1 MKLDYI
7 QPGTLVEWVEN
18 TAPFLFREAAGS
30 LGGRLIEAGDF
41 VEILR
46 RVKAGYEWPEGDGES
61 VEDYFALCLAA
72 HHGTVATFI
81 PTDVDSKIRG
91 LLWRE
96 ARERGVRRRMFEF
109 AVEAMGWPLE
119 GVSRRYTEVA
129 GRGPVSGHNGEQLSG
144 LMGAMEACLRDGDE
158 EYAERAWGEVER
170 ELEREAV
177 EFETAIAGKGR
188 ELDALRIASSVTHNV
203 GDVDQ
208 GLSYWSKNAIY
219 EPARGAFG
227 RLAHEN
233 TKPFRGVF
241 ARAAKVYKKVMS
253 AEGHRHYPL
262 RGIKGLRQHAELLL
276 PLGPFLDEWGGRVAR
291 HGGLSEEDK
300 AEVLGALVTGCR
312 KIAGQKGYYR
322 AIRGFEDALGASGVG
337 ALLKKQPNSVRKDYE
352 NAELRK
358 LVAVSRESFESS
370 MRKGLAAALV

>member
-1 MKLDYI
+1 
-7 QPGTLVEWVEN
+7 
-18 TAPFLFREAAGS
+18 
-30 LGGRLIEAGDF
+30 
-41 VEILR
+41 
-46 RVKAGYEWPEGDGES
+46 
-61 VEDYFALCLAA
+61 
-72 HHGTVATFI
+72 I

-129 GRGPVSGHNGEQLSG
+129 GRGPVSGHNGEQLSV
-144 LMGAMEACLRDGDE
+144 LMGAMEAFLRDGDE